1 MRPKNWIEL
10 GQNDTVEFDVHCVM
24 KKCWAN
30 EFLSMLA
37 DMQRLGEMG
46 SSRMRGMYCDGDGD
60 FRPKFHHNLEGFT
73 ETEHR
78 VSKEDPDIWFW
89 DAG

>member
-1 MRPKNWIEL
+1 MRPSNSSEL
-10 GQNDTVEFDVHCVM
+10 GLEEVVEFDVHCKM

-30 EFLSMLA
+30 EFLSLLK

-46 SSRMRGMYCDGDGD
+46 SSRFRGMYCDGDGD
-60 FRPKFHHNLEGFT
+60 FRPKFTHNFAEFS
-73 ETEHR
+73 ETEPR
-78 VSKEDPDIWFW
+78 KDTDDEDIWFW